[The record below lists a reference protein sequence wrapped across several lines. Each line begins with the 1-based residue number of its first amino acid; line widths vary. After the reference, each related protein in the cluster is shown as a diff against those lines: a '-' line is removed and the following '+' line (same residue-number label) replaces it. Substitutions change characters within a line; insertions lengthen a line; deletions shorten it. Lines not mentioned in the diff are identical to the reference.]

1 VRTAPLQLFST
12 LRSGFER
19 FLETIV
25 VLLTASLVLVV
36 VLGVLYRK
44 AGSSLVWY
52 DEIASIMLAW
62 LTYYGAALAALKR
75 AHIGYSGI
83 VKAVRR
89 RFRLPLVI
97 LAELFVLAFFILL
110 AWVGY
115 EVLLVLEGDNLVSLP
130 EVSTQVTQSVIPI
143 GAALF
148 VMAEALSL
156 PDIWREARELAPASV
171 NKAPEEAAGP

>member
-1 VRTAPLQLFST
+1 
-12 LRSGFER
+12 
-19 FLETIV
+19 
-25 VLLTASLVLVV
+25 
-36 VLGVLYRK
+36 
-44 AGSSLVWY
+44 
-52 DEIASIMLAW
+52 
-62 LTYYGAALAALKR
+62 
-75 AHIGYSGI
+75 
-83 VKAVRR
+83 
-89 RFRLPLVI
+89 VI

>member
-52 DEIASIMLAW
+52 DEIASIMLA
-62 LTYYGAALAALKR
+62 
-75 AHIGYSGI
+75 
-83 VKAVRR
+83 
-89 RFRLPLVI
+89 
-97 LAELFVLAFFILL
+97 
-110 AWVGY
+110 
-115 EVLLVLEGDNLVSLP
+115 
-130 EVSTQVTQSVIPI
+130 
-143 GAALF
+143 
-148 VMAEALSL
+148 
-156 PDIWREARELAPASV
+156 
-171 NKAPEEAAGP
+171 